1 MTRSPSP
8 RTATAR
14 PGPGRV
20 AGLLGTPFGLAVLAC
35 LVLAGWAV
43 WSGGALD
50 GPIARHVRTTSFY
63 ADPGLDVDRAEAER
77 VIGNRRLV
85 VILRSPGAD
94 LRDTCKQVHRAAD
107 GTVVLVLSRDGDDY
121 DTYGCALVPG
131 YEKKNLG
138 KAAAAEMII
147 GRGIDTFVDRPL
159 EAVKVVA
166 VNYDRLVKAGT
177 VPDGART
184 ISPSLPRFLLA
195 VAAVTG
201 VVAGASVLYL
211 GGRRAGRLA
220 AARRVRRDERTDSR
234 SALSA
239 ATAGLA
245 QQIIDLDPKY
255 ALLSSRPDGDDSSFV
270 RRYRQLTAD
279 HTALLDRLS
288 TLDDADEPAVRELT
302 THVES
307 LSRRAQSLA
316 DGKPGRSG

>member
-1 MTRSPSP
+1 MTRSVSP
-8 RTATAR
+8 QTGAGRSWQ
-14 PGPGRV
+14 GRV
-20 AGLLGTPFGLAVLAC
+20 VGLLGTPFGLAVLAC

-77 VIGNRRLV
+77 IIGNRRLV
-85 VILRSPGAD
+85 VILRSPGTD

-159 EAVKVVA
+159 EAVKVIA

-195 VAAVTG
+195 AAAVTG

-220 AARRVRRDERTDSR
+220 AARRVRRDERTDGR

-255 ALLSSRPDGDDSSFV
+255 ALLSSRRNGDDSSFV

-288 TLDDADEPAVRELT
+288 TLDDADETAVRELT
-302 THVES
+302 ARVES

-316 DGKPGRSG
+316 DGKPGGSG

>member
-8 RTATAR
+8 QTATAH
-14 PGPGRV
+14 PGRGRV

-85 VILRSPGAD
+85 VILHSPGAD

-159 EAVKVVA
+159 EAVKVIA

-195 VAAVTG
+195 AAAVTG

-245 QQIIDLDPKY
+245 QQIIDLDPTY